1 MTHERKEQIDNLL
14 VYAKDQLE
22 ELHQRTPSCF
32 YSAES
37 HRQTLVFEL
46 FNKCI
51 TLFELLLNAEENDHG

>member
-46 FNKCI
+46 FNKCLI
-51 TLFELLLNAEENDHG
+51 LVELLLNAEENDHG

>member
-51 TLFELLLNAEENDHG
+51 GLFELLLNAEENDHG